1 MRKLMRELSVV
12 LKTSSLLG
20 RMTTSFF
27 LILSSLLCSSMAQAT
42 PPGSVG
48 FWYAPQPPL
57 AELAHFDWVVVEPG
71 HLKPADVAELA
82 QLGSLPFA
90 YLSIGELDQYQAD
103 IFPHLLQT
111 AASKTRN
118 KVWNSQVMDLT
129 QAGWREHLY
138 EQALLLQQQGYAGL
152 FLDTLDSFTLLPA
165 PEHQAQRD
173 ALVELLRGLHERA
186 PGLKLFFN
194 RGFEV
199 IEELDGLVA
208 AVAAESVYAGW
219 DGAAGIYRA
228 VPAQDR
234 EWLQAQFEPIRAR
247 DIPVVAI
254 EYLPPARRDEA
265 RELARRLVAEGYVPF
280 ITTPDLDSLGL
291 SSIEVQPRRIAL
303 VYDPREGTLSQSPG
317 HVALGGLL
325 EYLGYR
331 VDYLPAD
338 GSLPMAGTAGLYT
351 GAVVW
356 MSSGAPVDN
365 GNFNAWLGARLD
377 EEVPVAIFA
386 GLPVD
391 DPALLK
397 RLGLRRG
404 SGEVRSG
411 GKVVEHDATLLGGF
425 EAPIKSRTRGML
437 PVTAL
442 EGGPTVKV
450 LVEDAAGRSYTPV
463 VIGDWGGMALAPYIF
478 EEGGEGRRWI
488 LDPFAFVQ
496 QSLRLPPIPAPDITT
511 ENGRRIATVHIDG
524 DGFPSRA
531 EIPGTPYAARKVL
544 DAFISPH
551 PLLTSVSII
560 EGETSPGGMFPF
572 LASELEPLARMIFA
586 HERVEVATHS
596 YSHPFFWQPERAR
609 QREGFT
615 ADYGLH
621 MAIPGYDKLDMQREI
636 IGSRDYINSRL
647 TTPAKPVKLMFWTGD
662 AVPDAQTIKLAYDA
676 GLLNVNG
683 GQTKLTNADPSLT
696 GLYPLLRPTAG
707 GLHVY
712 APIINENVYTNLW
725 HGPFYGFREVIET
738 FQLTD
743 KPRRFRGL
751 HLYYHFY
758 AGTKQ
763 ASIRAMDDI
772 YQHMLEQQ
780 PISLWMS
787 DYLQRVPGL
796 HGASLAKTT
805 SGAWQVKA
813 LHGLRTL
820 RLDPALGWP
829 DLRLSRNVAGVR
841 DLPQGRYVHLSGD
854 DALLVTRPQR
864 DSAPA
869 LEEANVPLRAWQHLP
884 NGRVRFSFAGDF
896 PVQFSVRS
904 KVRCRLEVDGQRVA
918 GRQVDALWHFELESK
933 QVSDALLICN

>member
-1 MRKLMRELSVV
+1 MRKLMRGHRTV
-12 LKTSSLLG
+12 LKTSSPSG
-20 RMTTSFF
+20 RMLTSI
-27 LILSSLLCSSMAQAT
+27 LLMLSSLFYTSWSQAT
-42 PPGSVG
+42 APGSVG
-48 FWYAPQPPL
+48 FWYAPHPPL
-57 AELAHFDWVVVEPG
+57 PELAQFDWVVVEPA
-71 HLKPADVAELA
+71 HLRPADVAELA
-82 QLGSLPFA
+82 RQGSLPFA
-90 YLSIGELDQYQAD
+90 YLSIGELDQHQAET
-103 IFPHLLQT
+103 FPHLLQT
-111 AASKTRN
+111 AASTARN
-118 KVWNSQVMDLT
+118 EVWNSQVMDLT
-129 QAGWREHLY
+129 QAAWREHLY
-138 EQALLLQQQGYAGL
+138 AQARWLEQQGYVGL

-165 PEHQAQRD
+165 AEHQGQRD
-173 ALVELLRGLHERA
+173 ALVELLRGLHQRV

-219 DGAAGIYRA
+219 DGAAGAYREI
-228 VPAQDR
+228 PAQDR
-234 EWLQAQFEPIRAR
+234 DWLQAQFEPIRSR
-247 DIPVVAI
+247 GTPIVAI
-254 EYLPPARRDEA
+254 EYLPPARRNEA
-265 RELARRLVAEGYVPF
+265 RQLASRLVAEGYIPF
-280 ITTPDLDSLGL
+280 ISTPDLDSLGL

-303 VYDPREGTLSQSPG
+303 IFDPREGTLSQSPG
-317 HVALGGLL
+317 HLALGGLL

-331 VDYLPAD
+331 IDYLPAD
-338 GSLPMAGTAGLYT
+338 GSLPLTGSAGLYA

-356 MSSGAPVDN
+356 MSSGAPADS

-377 EEVPVAIFA
+377 EKVPLAIFA

-391 DPALLK
+391 DMALLK

-411 GKVVEHDATLLGGF
+411 GRLVDHDTTLLGGF
-425 EAPIKSRTRGML
+425 EAPIRSRTRGML
-437 PVTAL
+437 AVTVR
-442 EGGPTVKV
+442 EGGPTVRAR
-450 LVEDAAGRSYTPV
+450 VEDAAGQSYTPV
-463 VIGDWGGMALAPYIF
+463 VIGDWGGMALAPYVF

-488 LDPFAFVQ
+488 LDPFAFLQ
-496 QSLRLPPIPAPDITT
+496 QSLRLPPIPAPDLTT

-531 EIPGTPYAARKVL
+531 EIPGTPFAAKKVL
-544 DAFISPH
+544 DAFINPY
-551 PLLTSVSII
+551 PLLTSVSVI
-560 EGETSPGGMFPF
+560 EGEISPRGMFPF
-572 LASELEPLARMIFA
+572 LASELEPLARTIFA
-586 HERVEVATHS
+586 HDRVEVATHS
-596 YSHPFFWQPERAR
+596 YSHPFFWQPERAS

-621 MAIPGYDKLDMQREI
+621 MAIPGYDKLDMRREI

-662 AVPDAQTIKLAYDA
+662 AVPDAETVRLAYEA
-676 GLLNVNG
+676 GLMNVNG
-683 GQTKLTNADPSLT
+683 GQTKLTNAEPSLT

-725 HGPFYGFREVIET
+725 HGPFYGFRDLIET

-772 YQHMLEQQ
+772 YRHMLEQQ

-787 DYLQRVPGL
+787 DYLQRAPGM
-796 HGASLAKTT
+796 HAASLAKTPD
-805 SGAWQVKA
+805 GAWQVKA

-829 DLRLSRNVAGVR
+829 DMHRSRNVAGVR

-854 DALLVTRPQR
+854 SALLVTRQER
-864 DSAPA
+864 DSAPT
-869 LEEANVPLRAWQHLP
+869 LEEANVPLQAWDYLP
-884 NGRVRFSFAGDF
+884 DGRVRFSFAGEF

-904 KVRCRLEVDGQRVA
+904 RAGCRVEVGGQRQSGRKVNDLWYFKLES
-918 GRQVDALWHFELESK
+918 RQVSN
-933 QVSDALLICN
+933 ALLICN